1 VRSLLKLGCDCRWW
15 CLFHVCHCENIR
27 VQASSFATFGCCS
40 GTILASCSGDRTI
53 CLWDP
58 ACVGGN
64 APQCIATLGDAHT
77 KTIRSVSWSPGGALL
92 VSASF
97 DGTTAI
103 WRKAGSTWQQV
114 RTCRPVRPI
123 WTGRCNLGEVR
134 TIECGMQTAVLEGH
148 ENEVKCA
155 AFASSGTLL
164 ATCGRDKT
172 VWVWESFPGD
182 DFECADVKYGHS
194 QDVKMVAWH
203 PSSEVLVS
211 ASYDNTLKLWKE
223 DPDGSEW
230 YVLQAEPG
238 LSPFHARSPWAVRA
252 RYESLPIHRVLR
264 SQRIMAKQE
273 LRPNTGRHRAW
284 SQVHCLERWIQCS
297 RNLAS

>member
-1 VRSLLKLGCDCRWW
+1 
-15 CLFHVCHCENIR
+15 
-27 VQASSFATFGCCS
+27 
-40 GTILASCSGDRTI
+40 
-53 CLWDP
+53 
-58 ACVGGN
+58 
-64 APQCIATLGDAHT
+64 
-77 KTIRSVSWSPGGALL
+77 
-92 VSASF
+92 
-97 DGTTAI
+97 
-103 WRKAGSTWQQV
+103 
-114 RTCRPVRPI
+114 
-123 WTGRCNLGEVR
+123 
-134 TIECGMQTAVLEGH
+134 MQTAVLEGH

-238 LSPFHARSPWAVRA
+238 LSPFHARSPWAIRA
-252 RYESLPIHRVLR
+252 RYESLPIQRVLR
-264 SQRIMAKQE
+264 SQCIMATQE

-297 RNLAS
+297 RDLASQRKC